1 MIDIARNIALEVLYK
16 MDESGAYSNIA
27 LDDMLKNNRKALSDR
42 DVSLISQIVYGVTTW
57 KLTLDEIIKKYSSIK
72 LKKISIWIINILRMG
87 IYQIIFLDK
96 IPKSAAVNE
105 CVNLAK
111 RYGHKASSGF
121 VNAILR
127 KVSPDDYLQLFDV
140 KLPKAEMI
148 SKTQS
153 MPLWIIEELLEN
165 NTIEEVEEICK
176 NLNLTP
182 CVSIRVNNV
191 KTTKKELEEIFNKNS
206 IQYEEGELDDFLIL
220 NKAKNIENIEGF
232 KEGLF
237 TVQDESAGLTCLVL
251 NPKEGQMVLDACSAP
266 GGKTTEIAALMNGKG
281 YILANELDKLRCE
294 RLKYNVEMQ
303 GANIVEIVNGRGEK
317 IGENYKEQF
326 DKVLLDAPCSGEGR
340 FTIYNVQSYKQ
351 WSEKTV
357 NELVK
362 IQKKLFKSAYEALKP
377 GGTLVYSTCTLNRQE
392 NENIIEWALDNFEIK
407 QEEVKLEVK
416 QMIPAFNTNS
426 NKEISKAKR
435 ILPSKEMEGFFV
447 AKFIKKEQ

>member
-1 MIDIARNIALEVLYK
+1 MASITEIKKRLPQKFVEELYEMFSPGIVDNVFRGIAEKRFTTLRVNTLKYNIQDLMRYFKEINIKFERVLWYNDAL
-16 MDESGAYSNIA
+16 
-27 LDDMLKNNRKALSDR
+27 
-42 DVSLISQIVYGVTTW
+42 
-57 KLTLDEIIKKYSSIK
+57 IIKNANEKDLQK
-72 LKKISIWIINILRMG
+72 LDIYKEGKI
-87 IYQIIFLDK
+87 
-96 IPKSAAVNE
+96 
-105 CVNLAK
+105 
-111 RYGHKASSGF
+111 
-121 VNAILR
+121 
-127 KVSPDDYLQLFDV
+127 YLQS
-140 KLPKAEMI
+140 LPSMI
-148 SKTQS
+148 
-153 MPLWIIEELLEN
+153 P
-165 NTIEEVEEICK
+165 
-176 NLNLTP
+176 P
-182 CVSIRVNNV
+182 
-191 KTTKKELEEIFNKNS
+191 
-206 IQYEEGELDDFLIL
+206 
-220 NKAKNIENIEGF
+220 
-232 KEGLF
+232 
-237 TVQDESAGLTCLVL
+237 LVL
-251 NPKEGQMVLDACSAP
+251 SPKTGEKVLDLTAAP
-266 GGKTTEIAALMNGKG
+266 GGKTTEMAELMNGKG

-416 QMIPAFNTNS
+416 QMIPAFNTDS